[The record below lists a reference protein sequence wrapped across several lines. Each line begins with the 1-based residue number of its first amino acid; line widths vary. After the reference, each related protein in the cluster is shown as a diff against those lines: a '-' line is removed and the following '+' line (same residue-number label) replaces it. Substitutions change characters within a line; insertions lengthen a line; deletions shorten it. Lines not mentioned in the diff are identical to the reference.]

1 MSKTALDVLESKRPR
16 LGDIIANHGLAHQPT
31 LLPSDLVSKA
41 VHIASSGIGGAI
53 AVVDERRRLIGLV
66 TRSSVLRAI
75 DDGGIEGVKWPVS
88 RVMVTDVFVEKLD
101 ADCMTVLARMIKL
114 GFRNIPVVSEDG
126 DFIACVDVLKITHAR
141 LAELTESKRKLMRLA
156 VDLADK
162 ENQVEATD
170 TIESIRSFFTTSR
183 WKTVIVRDGD
193 KPIGYITADEMF
205 RAQYR
210 EKDATTLV

>member
-16 LGDIIANHGLAHQPT
+16 LGDIIENHGLAHQPT

-41 VHIASSGIGGAI
+41 IRIASSGIGGAI
-53 AVVDERRRLIGLV
+53 AVVDERRKLIGLV

-75 DDGGIEGVKWPVS
+75 DEGGMEGVNWPIS

-114 GFRNIPVVSEDG
+114 SFRNIPVISEDG

-141 LAELTESKRKLMRLA
+141 LAELTESNRKLMRLA
-156 VDLADK
+156 IDLADK
-162 ENQVEATD
+162 ENQVDATE
-170 TIESIRSFFTTSR
+170 TIGSLRSFFNTSR

-193 KPIGYITADEMF
+193 KPIGYITADEML

-210 EKDATTLV
+210 EKDTTTLV